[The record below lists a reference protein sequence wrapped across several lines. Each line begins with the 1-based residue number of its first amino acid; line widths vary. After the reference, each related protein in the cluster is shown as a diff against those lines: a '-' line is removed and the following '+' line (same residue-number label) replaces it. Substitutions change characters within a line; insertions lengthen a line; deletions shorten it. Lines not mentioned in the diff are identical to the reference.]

1 MFSGIRARVGLCA
14 VGASRLLLEAEPL
27 QRGRVA
33 FSGRAVAVAA
43 AAAAAGQGGMV
54 LIPQS
59 TFRQLHLELLAEQ
72 CLVGLWVKA
81 HGLAR
86 SRGKRLVLATS
97 RTEASCTWSCRL
109 RSASWAHG
117 IWRSSALCAP
127 TACG

>member
-1 MFSGIRARVGLCA
+1 MLCIRLPASNYWSLGPICQAELAFCGIRARVGLCA

-27 QRGRVA
+27 QRSRMA

-72 CLVGLWVKA
+72 CLVGVWVKA
-81 HGLAR
+81 VW
-86 SRGKRLVLATS
+86 LVGS
-97 RTEASCTWSCRL
+97 
-109 RSASWAHG
+109 
-117 IWRSSALCAP
+117 
-127 TACG
+127 